1 MKILFCLLSFYSVSL
16 FANPEDDQ
24 ESVCTSPSAMVH
36 PATGPHEKGYA
47 ALLCDEETQ
56 KKLMVFVR
64 DGLRLSGWQGT
75 IRYDAPEQEQAASPL
90 TQLRFNTGVLN
101 FAVAEEPWDS
111 FQKFHISLKDPCLDA
126 DYVDFLSF
134 SRTKGVM
141 FTPLSISMFGAFIAL
156 RVAVDTTQMSDAEQQ
171 LCAKVL
177 ALSPHVSLIK
187 VTGDLSSSPAI
198 KLSQEQQIDTIGRS
212 IAQKIEH
219 FVQQELGNLKQDL
232 APLFG
237 VDVGNFQFSLLK
249 QGQSVFKNTRSFAQL
264 EAVQTRVEAF
274 FEKIGTHVERLTYT
288 IPPDMRNKDSMAAL
302 DRACWNYALFCKKTF
317 INQADLSKEDKMV
330 KKTLTQAIH
339 SQIAQMSTPEESL
352 ITVKKS
358 YIPSSTK
365 WFKILQT
372 LNVMVASSPFK
383 IMCQDLTR
391 TTLAFLPAG
400 PFITS

>member
-1 MKILFCLLSFYSVSL
+1 
-16 FANPEDDQ
+16 
-24 ESVCTSPSAMVH
+24 MVR
-36 PATGPHEKGYA
+36 PATGPQERGYA

-56 KKLMVFVR
+56 QKLRLFVR
-64 DGLRLSGWQGT
+64 DGLRLPGWKSA
-75 IRYDAPEQEQAASPL
+75 IKYEAEEQKQAASPL

-101 FAVAEEPWDS
+101 FAVGEAPWDS
-111 FQKFHISLKDPCLDA
+111 FQKFHISLKDPCSEA

-177 ALSPHVSLIK
+177 EPNPHVSLIK
-187 VTGDLSSSPAI
+187 VTGDLSSSPTI
-198 KLSQEQQIDTIGRS
+198 KLSQEQQVDTIGRS
-212 IAQKIEH
+212 IAQKIEYL
-219 FVQQELGNLKQDL
+219 VQQELGNLKQDL

-237 VDVGNFQFSLLK
+237 VDVGAFQFLQLK
-249 QGQSVFKNTRSFAQL
+249 QLKRDFEKTRSPEQVGV
-264 EAVQTRVEAF
+264 VQARVDGF
-274 FEKIGTHVERLTYT
+274 FEKMGTHVERLTYT
-288 IPPDMRNKDSMAAL
+288 IPADMRNEASMEAL
-302 DRACWNYALFCKKTF
+302 DRACWNYALFCKNTL
-317 INQADLSKEDKMV
+317 INKVNKVNKVEDNKEHKMT

-339 SQIAQMSTPEESL
+339 LHISEMSMPEESL